1 MYIEFLLEE
10 RSAEAALKNLLPKII
25 GERVG
30 FRLHA
35 YQGKLDLLNKLPD
48 RLQGYRAWMPD
59 DYYIVVLIDADDE
72 DCEALKA
79 KLETIARE
87 AGLNTKSAV
96 LPGMHFQVL
105 NRLAVEELE
114 AWFIG
119 DTPALRAAYPRIS
132 AHLKHRANY
141 RDPDAVP
148 GGTWEALER
157 LLKYH
162 QYPLPGKITIAEK
175 VSKHM
180 EPDRNRSHSFQ
191 VFVDGLNAILE
202 DAGIEMQRGNR

>member
-10 RSAEAALKNLLPKII
+10 RSAEATLKNLLPKIL

-48 RLQGYRAWMPD
+48 RLQGYCAWMPH
-59 DYYIVVLIDADDE
+59 DYYIVVLIDADQE
-72 DCEALKA
+72 DCEALKGE
-79 KLETIARE
+79 LEAIARE
-87 AGLNTKSAV
+87 AGLSTKSAV

-114 AWFIG
+114 AWFFG
-119 DTPALRAAYPRIS
+119 DAPALRAAYPRIS
-132 AHLKHRANY
+132 ANLEHRANY
-141 RDPDAVP
+141 RDPDAIP
-148 GGTWEALER
+148 GGTWEALAR

-162 QYPLPGKITIAEK
+162 QYPLPGKITIAES
-175 VSKHM
+175 VSEHM
-180 EPDRNRSHSFQ
+180 APDRNRSRSFQ

-202 DAGIEMQRGNR
+202 DAGIEMQRGSQ